1 MGRVFNFS
9 AGPAMLPEEVLK
21 TAAAEMLDYNGSGM
35 SVMEMSHRS
44 ATFKGIIA
52 PAKQSLV
59 FEYVDAPGRIGAI
72 GTLLGNEGVNITT
85 MQIGTKPSE
94 KTALVYMNVEGNVN
108 DQLLEKLS
116 STLDFKNVWSFSL

>member
-1 MGRVFNFS
+1 
-9 AGPAMLPEEVLK
+9 
-21 TAAAEMLDYNGSGM
+21 
-35 SVMEMSHRS
+35 
-44 ATFKGIIA
+44 
-52 PAKQSLV
+52 
-59 FEYVDAPGRIGAI
+59 
-72 GTLLGNEGVNITT
+72 